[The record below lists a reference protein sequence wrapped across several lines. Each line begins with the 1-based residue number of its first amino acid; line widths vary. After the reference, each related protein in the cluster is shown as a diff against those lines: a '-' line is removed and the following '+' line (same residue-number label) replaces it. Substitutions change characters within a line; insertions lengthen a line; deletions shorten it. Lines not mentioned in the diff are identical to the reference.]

1 VKRDGQDRDNNGIF
15 AKSTNKSGDKAINAR
30 VKQVRQALNLTQ
42 LQFCEKIFLTGGH
55 YAGIELG
62 NRRVNDRTITLI
74 ATIFGVHERFLRTG
88 EGEMFDKTPDYNLAQ
103 VVRIFQELPPDFQ
116 DYILR
121 QIEDLKKLNNK

>member
-1 VKRDGQDRDNNGIF
+1 MKKDGLDRDNNEIS
-15 AKSTNKSGDKAINAR
+15 AKTTNKSGDKAINAR
-30 VKQVRQALNLTQ
+30 IKQIRQALNLTQ
-42 LQFCEKIFLTGGH
+42 MQFCEKIFLTGGH

-74 ATIFGVHERFLRTG
+74 ATIFGVNERFLRTG
-88 EGEMFDKTPDYNLAQ
+88 EGEMFDRTPDFKLTQ

-121 QIEDLKKLNNK
+121 QIEELKKLNNK